1 MNPENESSKHGQKV
15 AVLFEVIP
23 KAEGK
28 DEYLRLG
35 AALKAELTKMPGF
48 ISVERFTSLNEEGKL
63 LSLSFWENEDAA
75 AGWRKL
81 INHRA
86 CQRSGRDSLFER
98 YRIVAAAVVRE
109 YTGKD
114 REEAPQDSNVFLRVE

>member
-1 MNPENESSKHGQKV
+1 MNPENESSKRGRKI

-28 DEYLRLG
+28 DEYLRSG
-35 AALKAELTKMPGF
+35 AALKAELTKMAGF
-48 ISVERFTSLNEEGKL
+48 ISVERFASLNEEGKL
-63 LSLSFWENEDAA
+63 LSLSFWENEEAA

-86 CQRSGRDSLFER
+86 CQRCGRDSLFER

-109 YTGKD
+109 YGK
-114 REEAPQDSNVFLRVE
+114 RP